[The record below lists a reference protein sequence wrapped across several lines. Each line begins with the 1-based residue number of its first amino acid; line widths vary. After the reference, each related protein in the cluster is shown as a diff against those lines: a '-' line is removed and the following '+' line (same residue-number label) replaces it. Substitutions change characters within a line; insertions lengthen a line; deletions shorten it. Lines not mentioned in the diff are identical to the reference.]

1 MVEMAA
7 CAAVQEGPRHAEQ
20 WHEDKSYSKIFQKG
34 AQGVG
39 SRCVPFMTNLIVVLT
54 IIFVVRN
61 KNRQP
66 PPQCQAVAMMEH
78 EQFGGVGLVL
88 SMSL

>member
-7 CAAVQEGPRHAEQ
+7 CAAVQEGPRQAEQ
-20 WHEDKSYSKIFQKG
+20 WHEDKSYSMIFQKG

-54 IIFVVRN
+54 IIFADETRIDN
-61 KNRQP
+61 LLRS
-66 PPQCQAVAMMEH
+66 AR
-78 EQFGGVGLVL
+78 LL
-88 SMSL
+88 L